1 MVYRII
7 YVAIQ
12 YSRKVSS
19 QIICRTRDGIK
30 PFHNYTVYSVSLPL
44 QKFVFRLV
52 IAQILFNQNLK
63 IMEAQTKQRATGKR
77 SKGPSSKPNRSKPNG
92 KLDTVP
98 QIQMLEIGSVSPD
111 PGQPRKTF
119 DEQSLNHLAQSIA
132 EHGVLQPITVRKTD
146 EGFTIVMGERRFRA
160 SKLAGLTNIP
170 AMVRDYVDT
179 EVLEV
184 QIIENLQ
191 RKDVEPTE
199 EAEAIQFLLDRY
211 EPSEIAKRLGRSEN
225 YIRQRIKLAGLIE
238 GFKVFVRNGEMTIS
252 LAVAV
257 ALFEP
262 GEQQMMLDSLEGDFQ
277 GHRIKRMIESRT
289 YDLTKACFDVTDKT
303 LVTKVGACTVCPFNA
318 ANQGSLFGEGKMVCT
333 RTSCF
338 ENKKTKTFMQ
348 LLKRVKKE
356 GLKLVPNISK
366 YWVEEVRNQWVMV
379 QMEKV
384 GLEVHLT
391 NELDILKQPIEP
403 TLEAIKEEHRHYEY
417 TEEELAEFLSEAL
430 ESFTEEKE
438 AWDKAVENG
447 FEKGILLET
456 DTYLTQ
462 PVFVKVREETNDGSS
477 GAKSLEKRKMSECT
491 PAEQIIKINSR
502 ELRKKQIENN
512 NQFKEV
518 VDMIRETDYIG
529 RKKPLTTDEMV
540 AISIHFSLENE
551 IAFHGK
557 LYQMSGNNTLRR
569 FQNLLLPVFQ
579 YVHDHKLNISSNFKY
594 SKKFITHR
602 ELLNYLKEDNI
613 KAFRKGMAQHLE
625 PHFDRVLNCKKN

>member
-1 MVYRII
+1 
-7 YVAIQ
+7 
-12 YSRKVSS
+12 
-19 QIICRTRDGIK
+19 
-30 PFHNYTVYSVSLPL
+30 
-44 QKFVFRLV
+44 
-52 IAQILFNQNLK
+52 
-63 IMEAQTKQRATGKR
+63 METQTKQRATRK
-77 SKGPSSKPNRSKPNG
+77 KGDKQGGRALKSSSHGNAVS
-92 KLDTVP
+92 VP
-98 QIQMLEIGSVSPD
+98 QIQLLGIESVFPD

-119 DEQSLNHLAQSIA
+119 DAQSLDHLAQSIA
-132 EHGVLQPITVRKTD
+132 EHGVLQPITVRKSD
-146 EGFTIVMGERRFRA
+146 DSYIIVMGERRFRA
-160 SKLAGLTNIP
+160 SKLAGLTTIP

-211 EPSEIAKRLGRSEN
+211 EPGEIAKRLGRSEN
-225 YIRQRIKLAGLIE
+225 YVRQRIKLAGLIE
-238 GFKVFVRNGEMTIS
+238 GFKVFVRTGEMTIS
-252 LAVAV
+252 LGAAV
-257 ALFEP
+257 ALFDP

-289 YDLTKACFDVTDKT
+289 YDLTQACFDVTDKT
-303 LVTKVGACTVCPFNA
+303 LVTKAGACTVCPFNA
-318 ANQGSLFGEGKMVCT
+318 ANQGNLFGDGKMVCT

-356 GLKLVPNISK
+356 GLKLVPNISQ
-366 YWVEEVRNQWVMV
+366 YWVEEERNQWVMA

-403 TLEAIKEEHRHYEY
+403 TLESIKEEHRHYEY
-417 TEEELAEFLSEAL
+417 TEKELAEFLDESM

-438 AWDKAVENG
+438 AWDNALDHG

-477 GAKSLEKRKMSECT
+477 SAKPLEKRKMSECT
-491 PAEQIIKINSR
+491 PEEQIIKINAR
-502 ELRKKQIENN
+502 EMRKKQIENN

-518 VDMIRETDYIG
+518 VDMIRETDYID
-529 RKKPLTTDEMV
+529 RKKALTTDEMV
-540 AISIHFSLENE
+540 AISISLFENNIGFYSQREHFKDFFGDDSRLSHEE
-551 IAFHGK
+551 LVA
-557 LYQMSGNNTLRR
+557 R
-569 FQNLLLPVFQ
+569 F
-579 YVHDHKLNISSNFKY
+579 KENFK
-594 SKKFITHR
+594 KETFHR
-602 ELLNYLKEDNI
+602 LLRFLLTRQVHLGESNHTNDLTNRSFYVAIQSFYKDKISGIEETYVESRQKREARIKE
-613 KAFRKGMAQHLE
+613 RVTVLE
-625 PHFDRVLNCKKN
+625 QQVKTIED

>member
-1 MVYRII
+1 
-7 YVAIQ
+7 
-12 YSRKVSS
+12 
-19 QIICRTRDGIK
+19 
-30 PFHNYTVYSVSLPL
+30 
-44 QKFVFRLV
+44 
-52 IAQILFNQNLK
+52 
-63 IMEAQTKQRATGKR
+63 MEAQTKQRATRK
-77 SKGPSSKPNRSKPNG
+77 KGNKQGGRALKSTSHGNAVS
-92 KLDTVP
+92 VP
-98 QIQMLEIGSVSPD
+98 QMQMLGIESVFPD
-111 PGQPRKTF
+111 SGQPRKTF
-119 DEQSLNHLAQSIA
+119 DEQSLHHLAQSIA
-132 EHGVLQPITVRKTD
+132 EHGVLQPITVRKSE
-146 EGFTIVMGERRFRA
+146 EGYTIVIGERRFRA
-160 SKLAGLTNIP
+160 SKLAGLTTIP

-211 EPSEIAKRLGRSEN
+211 EPTEIAKRLGRSEN
-225 YIRQRIKLAGLIE
+225 YVRQRIKLAGLIE
-238 GFKVFVRNGEMTIS
+238 GFKAFVRTGEMTIS
-252 LAVAV
+252 LGVAV

-262 GEQQMMLDSLEGDFQ
+262 GEQQMLLESLEGEYQ
-277 GHRIKRMIESRT
+277 EHRVRRMVGSRT
-289 YDLTKACFDVTDKT
+289 YDLTRAPFDVADKT
-303 LVTKVGACTVCPFNA
+303 LLPKAGACTLCPFNA
-318 ANQGSLFGEGKMVCT
+318 ANQGNLFGEGKMVCT

-366 YWVEEVRNQWVMV
+366 YWVEEERNQWVMA

-403 TLEAIKEEHRHYEY
+403 TLESIKEEYRHYEY
-417 TEEELAEFLSEAL
+417 TEEELAEFLNEAL

-438 AWDKAVENG
+438 AWDNALDHG

-462 PVFVKVREETNDGSS
+462 AIFVKVREETDGGSS
-477 GAKSLEKRKMSECT
+477 GAKSLEKRKMAECT
-491 PAEQIIKINSR
+491 PEEQIIKINAR

-518 VDMIRETDYIG
+518 ADMIRETDYID

-540 AISIHFSLENE
+540 AISISLFENNIGFYSQREHFKDFFEDDSRLS
-551 IAFHGK
+551 HGE
-557 LYQMSGNNTLRR
+557 LVAR
-569 FQNLLLPVFQ
+569 F
-579 YVHDHKLNISSNFKY
+579 KENFKKETFHRLLRFLLTRQVHLGESNHTNDLTNRSFY
-594 SKKFITHR
+594 VAMQSFYKDKISVIEETYAESRQKREARIKERITAL
-602 ELLNYLKEDNI
+602 EKQAKVI
-613 KAFRKGMAQHLE
+613 K
-625 PHFDRVLNCKKN
+625 D